1 MPLARRVQDLS
12 RFSYTF
18 SELSLFCRIFAEFS
32 VIFPYYLEINNIIY
46 KIFGYVENRVASGP
60 GGHRKDLRIKEELC
74 LNFKAELDIA
84 LHHSSLCGYIL
95 PQYTIYIAAGTL
107 ACISSS

>member
-1 MPLARRVQDLS
+1 MPLAQGVQDVN

-18 SELSLFCRIFAEFS
+18 SELSLFCRIFAGFS

-60 GGHRKDLRIKEELC
+60 GGQDFCRPQALLKFTKGTQLPIINSASLRIERST
-74 LNFKAELDIA
+74 N
-84 LHHSSLCGYIL
+84 GIL
-95 PQYTIYIAAGTL
+95 IKP
-107 ACISSS
+107 